1 MVLSVNPVCF
11 VSFVCSV
18 YSVCLVFRWFFN
30 LMLREVILSAEFGC
44 CGYEVLQ
51 CCSEIQVLRCCSA
64 AVLRSEGSR
73 DEGRGKKQEEG
84 VGSKQ

>member
-1 MVLSVNPVCF
+1 MVMSVNPVCF

-51 CCSEIQVLRCCSA
+51 RNTSA
-64 AVLRSEGSR
+64 AVLQCCCAMV
-73 DEGRGKKQEEG
+73 GRKQG
-84 VGSKQ
+84 